1 MSIRKLSFRLRW
13 GTMNSSP
20 APRKNPMRIPPPI
33 PRTPPQKAILSSSWL
48 TTSPMRSPAT
58 APETANVTVDRI
70 RLRRIAF
77 IRPGESMG
85 RVLSPNHMMGCL
97 FLRMKSPSNRLLTTM
112 FPLLK

>member
-1 MSIRKLSFRLRW
+1 MSIRKLNFRLRL
-13 GTMNSSP
+13 GYHELLTGAQEEP
-20 APRKNPMRIPPPI
+20 HEDPHADPPHT
-33 PRTPPQKAILSSSWL
+33 TPENDSLVELADDEPL
-48 TTSPMRSPAT
+48 RSPAT
-58 APETANVTVDRI
+58 APEMANVTVERI